1 MLEVPCLLLFSRDTK
16 RLWRSACGAGQV
28 HSLDLAGSHEDSD
41 ASPKSGVKWKAGR
54 ASNTRQPD
62 TSWTPTT
69 AWIQRVKSEL
79 PTATLVVLV
88 QRLVPMV
95 EAFVARSPDIA
106 EGSVVDFLR
115 RTTLVGL
122 VPSPPPVTT
131 HRYVSSA
138 ATEQWMSAYTW
149 GQLYLR
155 HQESPHH
162 LFDSILRSIK
172 MIRVSP

>member
-1 MLEVPCLLLFSRDTK
+1 M
-16 RLWRSACGAGQV
+16 GQV
-28 HSLDLAGSHEDSD
+28 HSLNLANTTHEDSD
-41 ASPKSGVKWKAGR
+41 AAPKVEASKWKSGH
-54 ASNTRQPD
+54 ASNTRELD
-62 TSWTPTT
+62 TSWTPTPT
-69 AWIQRVKSEL
+69 WIQHVKSEL

-95 EAFVARSPDIA
+95 EEFVARSPDIG
-106 EGSVVDFLR
+106 ERSVVDFLR

-131 HRYVSSA
+131 HRYVSSV

-149 GQLYLR
+149 GKIYLR
-155 HQESPHH
+155 HQESPHR
-162 LFDSILRSIK
+162 LFDGILRSIK